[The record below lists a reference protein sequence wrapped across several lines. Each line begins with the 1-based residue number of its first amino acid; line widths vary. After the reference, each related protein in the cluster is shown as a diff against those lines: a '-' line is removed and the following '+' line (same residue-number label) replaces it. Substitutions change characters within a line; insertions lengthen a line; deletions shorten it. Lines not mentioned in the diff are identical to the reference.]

1 MLKVS
6 AIPAVDRLRSSKS
19 GESQDAGSPDGR
31 AAARVRDLEVTFP
44 GGVRALRGVS
54 LTVAPGEILGV
65 VGESGSGKS
74 VLGLTMLGLLG
85 DDAALAG
92 ESWLGDTEMVA
103 ANPDERRAARRRYAG
118 AVFQDP
124 NTSLNPTAKVG
135 HQVVEAAD
143 PDADAATMLR
153 RAGIPEPETRVNQYP
168 YELSGGL
175 RQRAM
180 IAMAI
185 ARSPSLIVLDEPTTA
200 LDLLLQAEIL
210 RLFSSLREELQASM
224 LFITHDL
231 VVASLIADRVAVLYG
246 GRVAELGDARQVLR
260 RPSHPYTAALLTSR
274 LSLHTPLEGELPTLP
289 GEPPDPRMHAP
300 GCPFAPRC
308 GYAKP
313 RCGAGLPELEPS
325 PSHSGED
332 ACFRAAEIAE
342 QLEMAVPDAD
352 EPEAKAPVATNGV
365 SARPTS
371 ARVVADGAEPAE
383 PHAIE
388 VIGVSKA
395 FGKGSK
401 RRLAV
406 DGVSLT
412 VPDGASLALVGAS
425 GCGKTTMLRMIVGLE
440 QPDDGKIKIGPGGRP
455 QLVFQDAGAS
465 LTPWLTVG
473 DHLAER
479 LTVAG
484 VPSAQRAERIRE
496 TLSMVGLPAD
506 VAASRPGRLSGGQRQ
521 RVALAR
527 AVVECPPLLA
537 CDEPTSALDVS
548 LAATVINL
556 LRRLRGELG
565 LSILFVTHDLAVA
578 RAIADD
584 VAVMQDGKI
593 IEQGSAE
600 DVLHHPKHE
609 YTRKLVAAVPDM
621 GVAEWHGS
629 PEGEL
634 RDGVR

>member
-1 MLKVS
+1 MLKLS
-6 AIPAVDRLRSSKS
+6 AMPASERLRSP
-19 GESQDAGSPDGR
+19 EAGDPQKATSPDGR
-31 AAARVRDLEVTFP
+31 SAARVKDLAVTFG

-54 LTVAPGEILGV
+54 LAVAPGEIVGV

-74 VLGLTMLGLLG
+74 VLGLTMLGLIP

-92 ESWLGDTEMVA
+92 EAWLGDTEMIA
-103 ANPDERRAARRRYAG
+103 ASPGERRAARRRHAG

-124 NTSLNPTAKVG
+124 NTSLNPTAKIG
-135 HQVVEAAD
+135 HQVVEAAG
-143 PDADAATMLR
+143 PDADASTMLR
-153 RAGIPEPETRVNQYP
+153 RAGVPEPETRVHQYP
-168 YELSGGL
+168 HELSGGL

-185 ARSPSLIVLDEPTTA
+185 ARSPGLIVLDEPTTA

-308 GYAKP
+308 SFAEP
-313 RCGAGLPELEPS
+313 RCDAGLPELEHS

-332 ACFRAAEIAE
+332 ACVRAAEIAQRLVE
-342 QLEMAVPDAD
+342 AVPDPN
-352 EPEAKAPVATNGV
+352 EPEAEAPVAVNG
-365 SARPTS
+365 SAAVTVR
-371 ARVVADGAEPAE
+371 EPERRDPE
-383 PHAIE
+383 PPA
-388 VIGVSKA
+388 VDVRGVSKA
-395 FGKGSK
+395 FGKRSK

-406 DGVSLT
+406 DDVSLT
-412 VPDGASLALVGAS
+412 VADGASLALVGAS

-440 QPDDGKIKIGPGGRP
+440 QPDEGEIKIGTGGRP

-465 LTPWLTVG
+465 LTPWLSVG
-473 DHLAER
+473 DHLGER
-479 LTVAG
+479 LAVAG
-484 VPSAQRAERIRE
+484 VPGDQHAERIRE

-506 VAASRPGRLSGGQRQ
+506 VASSRPGRLSGGQRQ

-578 RAIADD
+578 RAIADE

-593 IEQGSAE
+593 IEHGTAE
-600 DVLHHPKHE
+600 EVLHHPRHE
-609 YTRKLVAAVPDM
+609 YTRQLVAAVPDM
-621 GVAEWHGS
+621 RAAE
-629 PEGEL
+629 
-634 RDGVR
+634 D